1 MIVKMLELLKTYF
14 LAQSNKPRYLPSKEE
29 FLKYED
35 DEYVEPNETSIRPRE
50 VHHSE

>member
-1 MIVKMLELLKTYF
+1 MLADGYFYLRDSKDVRVAKDLF

-35 DEYVEPNETSIRPRE
+35 DEYVEPMKPL
-50 VHHSE
+50 